1 MAKRSYAMQE
11 VQYKLEVAVPAMFQK
26 DDVSN
31 LGFLFGV
38 ITLEPID
45 IESTSSAI
53 HALHSVMCYQ

>member
-11 VQYKLEVAVPAMFQK
+11 VQHKLEVAVPAMFQK

-38 ITLEPID
+38 ITLEPIA
-45 IESTSSAI
+45 SKSPAPHVLHAI
-53 HALHSVMCYQ
+53 MCY